1 MEPFDAHVSYV
12 DMARIFGHIK
22 GQPAGTKYVNR
33 RALHDAGVHAPLQAG
48 ISGTG
53 KDGADSIVV
62 SGGYVD
68 DKDYGDTIVYT
79 GHGGR
84 DADTRRQVSDQELSD
99 PGNAGLVR
107 SELEGLPVRVVR
119 GRNPDSPHAPA
130 SGLRYDGL
138 FRVESHGAK
147 VGIDGFRIWQF
158 TLVKLPDE
166 ASTTATPPPLQSTL
180 DGVTNTPGPA
190 PVIETVVQRIVRS
203 TKVVQQVKAWYDHEC
218 QICGLAV
225 EVAGGRYSEGAHI
238 QAIGSPHYG
247 PDIVENI
254 LCLCPNDHVRFDNGA
269 IYLSDDLKVIEARTA
284 QVKGTLIVN
293 RSHRINPQYVANH
306 RARWTTGTARG

>member
-1 MEPFDAHVSYV
+1 
-12 DMARIFGHIK
+12 MARIFGHIQAQRV
-22 GQPAGTKYVNR
+22 GSTYVNR

-68 DKDYGDTIVYT
+68 DEDYGDTIVYT

-84 DADTRRQVSDQELSD
+84 DADTGRQVRDQELSD

-119 GRNPDSPHAPA
+119 GRNAASPYAPA

-138 FRVESHGAK
+138 FRVESHAAR

-158 TLVKLPDE
+158 TLVKIPDE
-166 ASTTATPPPLQSTL
+166 APTTATPPPLQGAI
-180 DGVTNTPGPA
+180 DMGTNAPGPA
-190 PVIETVVQRIVRS
+190 SVIETVIQRIVRS
-203 TKVVQQVKAWYDHEC
+203 SKVVQQVKAWYNHEC
-218 QICGLAV
+218 QVCGLAI

-238 QAIGSPHYG
+238 QALGRPHRG
-247 PDIVENI
+247 PDVVENV
-254 LCLCPNDHVRFDNGA
+254 LCLCPNDHVRFDSGA
-269 IYLSDDLKVIEARTA
+269 IYLSDDLKVIDARTGQTTGA
-284 QVKGTLIVN
+284 LTVN
-293 RSHRINPQYVANH
+293 RPHRIDPQYVAHH
-306 RARWTTGTARG
+306 RARWTTGTARE